1 MKMDIKKF
9 TIGDPVLVFATV
21 EFHTRNGSRES
32 TRMQYPFPKVGQV
45 TGIGKRY
52 EGELCEGT
60 YDPEFGSQD
69 PLEFQQRK
77 QVMGWLVRFGL
88 ANKEQFV
95 LEDDIEKAE
104 ALLHPLPYQT
114 GKYVWKKSD
123 RDAMREEMKG
133 YKRDARGRWLKFEA
147 GAPKEKP

>member
-1 MKMDIKKF
+1 MDIKKF
-9 TIGDPVLVFATV
+9 KIGDPVLVFATV

-52 EGELCEGT
+52 EGELCEGST
-60 YDPEFGSQD
+60 DFETGHYD
-69 PLEFQQRK
+69 PLEFQQSK

-114 GKYVWKKSD
+114 GKYIWKAKD
-123 RDAMREEMKG
+123 REALREIMKTAPRDAK
-133 YKRDARGRWLKFEA
+133 GRWLR
-147 GAPKEKP
+147 